1 MAAIKTGSITVYYSP
16 PRTETSVAQDIAE
29 TFDRVQGFD
38 IVYGPRFRN
47 VRFELMK
54 RSNEIGYQ
62 ITFFDIS
69 IFDEFLDYIRDVK
82 KELQKKYKISI
93 VFLSIDGKATEFSNK
108 HYWKSLFM
116 SIITRLLAIP
126 PVVIFCFWIG
136 GLISSWLSSV
146 IGNEIV
152 MNIINELLPL
162 ITCYPIGVMSIA
174 IMPNILK
181 VRVLSLSIV
190 LITAFLYYFFTGNGL
205 IGSCLLLLAFILKS
219 IQNSLT

>member
-1 MAAIKTGSITVYYSP
+1 MAAIKIGSVTVYYSP
-16 PRTETSVAQDIAE
+16 PRTETKIEKDIA
-29 TFDRVQGFD
+29 TIFDQAIDFD
-38 IVYGPRFRN
+38 IVNGPRFRN
-47 VRFELMK
+47 VNFELMK
-54 RSNEIGYQ
+54 RSDEIGYQ

-69 IFDEFLDYIRDVK
+69 VFDEFLDYIRIVK
-82 KELQKKYKISI
+82 KKLQKKYKISI
-93 VFLSIDGKATEFSNK
+93 VFLSINGEATEFSSK
-108 HYWKSLFM
+108 YYWTSLFM
-116 SIITRLLAIP
+116 SIFLRLLAIP
-126 PVVIFCFWIG
+126 PVVVFCFWIG
-136 GLISSWLSSV
+136 SLISSWLSSV